1 MVLNR
6 VLRYFIYKV
15 VALRRIALSLKHNI
29 HIERGTVIEKGVTL
43 RVQSGGRIFI
53 GRNCYISKGAQLLT
67 HGGDIIIGA
76 HCSVNPYT
84 VIYGQGGV
92 RIGEGTRIAAHCCI
106 VPANHNYS
114 DSSEFIY
121 KQGSTRIGIII
132 EEDVWLG
139 AGVKVLDGVT
149 IRRGCVIGANAV
161 VTHDTDAYGI
171 YVGVPAKLIKM
182 RKNE

>member
-1 MVLNR
+1 MALTKI
-6 VLRYFIYKV
+6 LRYLTYKV
-15 VALRRIALSLKHNI
+15 AALRRIALSLRHNI
-29 HIERGTVIEKGVTL
+29 QIEHGTIIEPGVTL

-53 GRNCYISKGAQLLT
+53 GKNCYISKGVQLLT

-76 HCSVNPYT
+76 HCSVNPHT
-84 VIYGQGGV
+84 IIYGQGGV
-92 RIGEGTRIAAHCCI
+92 IIGEGTRIAAHCCI

-114 DSSEFIY
+114 DPDVYIY
-121 KQGSTRIGIII
+121 KQGSTKIGIII

-149 IRRGCVIGANAV
+149 IRRGCVVGANAV

-171 YVGVPAKLIKM
+171 YVGVPAKLIKT